1 MVLIQKHCID
11 GLPRESRSIR
21 VSKSNIILFLLGG
34 GRKIRDPDME
44 NKLLNWFEIYHKT
57 TGNKVTTKEFK
68 KMALF
73 YSKDKTFRAS
83 KGWLQKFRRRHKIK
97 LN

>member
-1 MVLIQKHCID
+1 
-11 GLPRESRSIR
+11 
-21 VSKSNIILFLLGG
+21 
-34 GRKIRDPDME
+34 ME
-44 NKLLNWFEIYHKT
+44 NKLLKWFDIYHKKN
-57 TGNKVTTKEFK
+57 GNKVTTKMFK

-83 KGWLQKFRRRHKIK
+83 KGWLQKFRKRHKIL